1 MPRPHLAAILEDA
14 WRAQLMGMMRRR
26 GWGTRV
32 LAFTGYGVAASTDET
47 LPTSRRGGSLRVLGR
62 VLMTRRPYAP
72 AAADANATWVE
83 LRNAD
88 HERRG
93 WRAFFGTPAMGEPVT
108 VVLGDREIR
117 TRADRTGLL
126 DLTIGDHGLEPG
138 WHQVRLLS
146 PRAAETTAT
155 VRVVDPAETVGIVS
169 DIDDT
174 VITTTMP
181 RPMIAAWNT
190 FFRHEGTRRA
200 VPGMA
205 TMYRELLEA
214 HPGAP
219 IVYVSTG
226 AWNAVPQLTRF
237 LKRAGY
243 PVGPLLM
250 TDWGAT
256 NTGWFRSGQDHK
268 RACLHRLARE
278 MPQVRWILVGD
289 DGQHDPTLY
298 GEFAEQ
304 RPDRVRVI
312 AIRMLSA
319 AQQMLSHFTPVA
331 TNDFEQ
337 HVGVE
342 LPVCRAGDGYA
353 LLDQMREA
361 LGEDLGAAAA
371 GESAGSGREPTGA
384 VRESTGAG
392 ARGA

>member
-1 MPRPHLAAILEDA
+1 MPRPHLAAIIEDA
-14 WRAQLMGMMRRR
+14 WRAQLMGAMRRR

-32 LAFTGYGVAASTDET
+32 LAFTGYGVAAHPPHDEA
-47 LPTSRRGGSLRVLGR
+47 PVASGGSSGSGASASSGSASGGSVRILGR

-72 AAADANATWVE
+72 AAADASATWVE

-93 WRAFFGTPAMGEPVT
+93 WRAFFDTPAMGEPVT
-108 VVLGDREIR
+108 VVVGGREIR
-117 TRADRTGLL
+117 TRADRTGLV
-126 DLTIGDHGLEPG
+126 DLTVLDHGLAPG
-138 WHQVRLLS
+138 WHEVRLLS
-146 PRAAETTAT
+146 PRAADTTAT
-155 VRVVDPAETVGIVS
+155 VRVIDPEETLGIVS

-174 VITTTMP
+174 VISTRMP
-181 RPMIAAWNT
+181 RPFIAAWNT

-205 TMYRELLEA
+205 TMYREILQA

-219 IVYVSTG
+219 LVYVSTG

-256 NTGWFRSGQDHK
+256 NTGWFRSGRDHK

-278 MPQVRWILVGD
+278 LPHVRWVLIGD
-289 DGQHDPTLY
+289 DGQHDPTIY

-304 RPDRVRVI
+304 RPDKVRAI
-312 AIRMLSA
+312 AIRLLSP

-342 LPVCRAGDGYA
+342 LPVCRAGDGY
-353 LLDQMREA
+353 LMLDQLREA
-361 LGEDLGAAAA
+361 LGDDVAAW
-371 GESAGSGREPTGA
+371 TA
-384 VRESTGAG
+384 VRGA
-392 ARGA
+392 